1 MKRKVM
7 MKLCVECCMIIML
20 MLMVTACGDRYIPV
34 NDKTQGG
41 TAQENKQN
49 QQPGESLTETP
60 ASNEISPTIKP
71 IREPVDVTI
80 VPTEIPTPLPTK
92 EPEPTPSD
100 ITAENRAK
108 IDPALASLNGS
119 GDCELVEVFFGDP
132 YEAGQK
138 MFLERYP
145 EEYTAYYLSKEKGD
159 LFDERTEKLATLGA
173 ELHNM
178 LPLTWFQEQE
188 KEFFENYPELK
199 NCVPEKK
206 VYMKLLLNIP
216 YATMLK
222 ISKDSHVLMIRPYQD
237 ALEDSKPRVIGAYNG
252 RNVYDVEI
260 SHEFDYAFDDAEHQ
274 GGDFFFKFDP
284 AAFRE
289 MDDGDYL
296 RIAFVLDADYELV
309 NPLLQSEYDAITGNK
324 PGYEEWLT
332 SEDGMQA
339 LKKIEL
345 SLTETAAA
353 AIRDNEWIYL
363 GEGYDEAISQCRGCR
378 YVMVLTTKAQLVE
391 FIPELNQL
399 RAGNHMPD
407 KQSIDTNSLVYVYPA
422 GIVEMMIN
430 DIPVGEQIR

>member
-1 MKRKVM
+1 MKRKVL

-60 ASNEISPTIKP
+60 ASNEISPTNEP

-100 ITAENRAK
+100 
-108 IDPALASLNGS
+108 
-119 GDCELVEVFFGDP
+119 
-132 YEAGQK
+132 
-138 MFLERYP
+138 
-145 EEYTAYYLSKEKGD
+145 
-159 LFDERTEKLATLGA
+159 
-173 ELHNM
+173 
-178 LPLTWFQEQE
+178 
-188 KEFFENYPELK
+188 
-199 NCVPEKK
+199 
-206 VYMKLLLNIP
+206 
-216 YATMLK
+216 
-222 ISKDSHVLMIRPYQD
+222 MIRQYQE
-237 ALEDSKPRVIGAYNG
+237 ALGDSIPRVIGAYNG
-252 RNVYDVEI
+252 RNVYDVEFA
-260 SHEFDYAFDDAEHQ
+260 HEFDYAFDDAAHQ
-274 GGDFFFKFDP
+274 GGDFFLKFDQ
-284 AAFRE
+284 AVFRE

-399 RAGNHMPD
+399 LAGNQMPD
-407 KQSIDTNSLVYVYPA
+407 KQSIDSNSLVYVYPA